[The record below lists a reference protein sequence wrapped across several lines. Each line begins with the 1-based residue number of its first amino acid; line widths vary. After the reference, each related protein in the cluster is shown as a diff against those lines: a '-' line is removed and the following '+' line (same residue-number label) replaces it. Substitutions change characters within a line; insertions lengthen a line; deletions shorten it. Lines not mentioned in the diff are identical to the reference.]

1 MNNNNLLE
9 YAAFISN
16 ICLIN
21 QMKQKMFNNTINYQN
36 FINQANIP
44 LFSPNYDSKNYYKYK
59 TRKQRKKIPYRNKEF
74 KNIVPIRKNF
84 INENYINQEVNNI
97 KNNYEKI
104 NFIKMNKRRKNS
116 IETNNTNFKSST
128 DEEEN
133 ENNQK
138 KEIEEKSSKNN
149 EDSNIILIPK
159 EKKFDCENETKR
171 DLKFDNKMNKEEYEG
186 NPLFENTEILRVY
199 VKISKDKKAVF
210 KLKRYDDIFETI
222 KLFCEINLVDEKL
235 IKPLIMKSLSTMN
248 TIYRV
253 MNSKLDEQQIKI
265 LQNAKN
271 I

>member
-1 MNNNNLLE
+1 M
-9 YAAFISN
+9 
-16 ICLIN
+16 
-21 QMKQKMFNNTINYQN
+21 
-36 FINQANIP
+36 
-44 LFSPNYDSKNYYKYK
+44 D
-59 TRKQRKKIPYRNKEF
+59 
-74 KNIVPIRKNF
+74 
-84 INENYINQEVNNI
+84 
-97 KNNYEKI
+97 
-104 NFIKMNKRRKNS
+104 
-116 IETNNTNFKSST
+116 
-128 DEEEN
+128 
-133 ENNQK
+133 
-138 KEIEEKSSKNN
+138 
-149 EDSNIILIPK
+149 
-159 EKKFDCENETKR
+159 
-171 DLKFDNKMNKEEYEG
+171 KEEYEG